1 MKEIFCEEIEW
12 NKEMYGFVDRAG
24 VIHKLVDSGEAKC
37 LIWYESTVV
46 RNRLWFGKRSVILS
60 ELDATNTN

>member
-37 LIWYESTVV
+37 LI
-46 RNRLWFGKRSVILS
+46 
-60 ELDATNTN
+60 